1 MRRSTLSIHSDSG
14 SVAEIRDDARR
25 GWWRT
30 LDLKSNGKTFL
41 RRRGLSFG
49 GGNRWGINIHF
60 IDGPDPGLDMHDHP
74 WAFFTIILRGGYME
88 EAAKTTVLDAAY
100 AHNMGVTPTLRY
112 WKRWSVHKMP
122 LHVAHR
128 IFHADPGTVTLMVH
142 GPKRRNPWG
151 FYLPDRWVSQF
162 EYDYETR
169 RPCTEERP

>member
-1 MRRSTLSIHSDSG
+1 
-14 SVAEIRDDARR
+14 
-25 GWWRT
+25 
-30 LDLKSNGKTFL
+30 
-41 RRRGLSFG
+41 
-49 GGNRWGINIHF
+49 
-60 IDGPDPGLDMHDHP
+60 
-74 WAFFTIILRGGYME
+74 
-88 EAAKTTVLDAAY
+88 
-100 AHNMGVTPTLRY
+100 
-112 WKRWSVHKMP
+112 MP